1 MDHKDPFIVNKTN
14 DDTIS
19 ESSDDD
25 KKNTKVIEIIN
36 KPIGDNKQTTN
47 TSDDKKH
54 QLENLK
60 DLLDQGIITS
70 EEFEVKKKNILG
82 L

>member
-1 MDHKDPFIVNKTN
+1 
-14 DDTIS
+14 
-19 ESSDDD
+19 
-25 KKNTKVIEIIN
+25 
-36 KPIGDNKQTTN
+36 
-47 TSDDKKH
+47 KH